1 MQSVEKIRLPN
12 MFAVSIRKH
21 SVRDKNAGSIYF
33 SQQKLF
39 VWKNE

>member
-21 SVRDKNAGSIYF
+21 SVWYKNAGCIQYILVNINVSE
-33 SQQKLF
+33 K
-39 VWKNE
+39 